1 MAYSEE
7 LDLIQN
13 VKNLSGE
20 IADMVSSFSKIEP
33 SMNQILEMKKEF
45 QDLHD
50 STVAVI
56 EKYDSTLTEKTSEID
71 DLLENCRS
79 QFKQVTDD
87 VESLVNLQVNFES
100 IKDKITFC
108 IELSDTIIGVLEGSI
123 VLMTS
128 DAIVPVNSRVPY
140 KRYLEITD
148 SVDIGGVGENKT
160 YKVSPYMGIS
170 FDAQ

>member
-13 VKNLSGE
+13 VKNLSKE
-20 IADMVSSFSKIEP
+20 VADMTSSFSEVKP
-33 SMNQILEMKKEF
+33 SMEQILKMKDEF
-45 QDLHD
+45 QNLHD

-56 EKYDSTLTEKTSEID
+56 NEYQKTLD
-71 DLLENCRS
+71 DKSGEMDELLENCRS

-100 IKDKITFC
+100 IKGKIETC
-108 IELSDTIIGVLEGSI
+108 IELSDTITGLLEGSI
-123 VLMTS
+123 VFMTP
-128 DAIVPVNSRVPY
+128 DNIVPVKDRLPY

-148 SVDIGGVGENKT
+148 SVKLSTASGLL
-160 YKVSPYMGIS
+160 KVSPLMGI
-170 FDAQ
+170 DYNAP

>member
-13 VKNLSGE
+13 VKNLSDE
-20 IADMVSSFSKIEP
+20 IADMINSFGKIEP

-56 EKYDSTLTEKTSEID
+56 EKYDSTLTDKTSD
-71 DLLENCRS
+71 MNNLLESCRS

-100 IKDKITFC
+100 IKDKITSC
-108 IELSDTIIGVLEGSI
+108 INLSETITGLLEGSI
-123 VLMTS
+123 IFMTP
-128 DAIVPVNSRVPY
+128 DNIVPVNERLPY

-148 SVDIGGVGENKT
+148 SVNIEGSVSGSYV
-160 YKVSPYMGIS
+160 VSPFMGIS
-170 FDAQ
+170 FNTP

>member
-13 VKNLSGE
+13 VKNLSNEVAAMTKSFGE
-20 IADMVSSFSKIEP
+20 IEP
-33 SMNQILEMKKEF
+33 SMDQILEMKDQF
-45 QDLHD
+45 QNLHD

-56 EKYDSTLTEKTSEID
+56 NEYQKTLD
-71 DLLENCRS
+71 DKSGEMDELLENCRS

-100 IKDKITFC
+100 IKGKIETC
-108 IELSDTIIGVLEGSI
+108 IELSDTITGLLEGSI
-123 VLMTS
+123 VFMTP
-128 DAIVPVNSRVPY
+128 DNIVPVKDRLPY

-148 SVDIGGVGENKT
+148 SVKLSSTSGLL
-160 YKVSPYMGIS
+160 KVSPLMGI
-170 FDAQ
+170 DYNAP